1 MKEKPA
7 KTANETKIDGRLISM
22 ADEKQWTETG
32 LEIAVV
38 GMAGKFE
45 RGKY

>member
-1 MKEKPA
+1 
-7 KTANETKIDGRLISM
+7 M

-38 GMAGKFE
+38 GMAGKFQA
-45 RGKY
+45 RQILMSIGATFQRNRIGHSIYR